1 MLLVYKDF
9 EWDLREAA
17 ACLTAHGVSFRE
29 ASTVFADENVIL
41 LEDPASDQL
50 RAVGRS
56 SRGRVL
62 AVVHKPGRRIRIL
75 GATLHT
81 NDDAEVAAPEHAAAS
96 QAAPQTVAAAPAEPE
111 MVAATPAEAKPVAAR
126 RAAPERRAAKPIDME
141 AGAEAHAPSSRPSRT
156 AWTAKAQGT
165 AEPSAPSTR
174 VPTTG
179 WTAETYGIYW
189 DAYSA
194 ARQAARQEGKSLREA
209 QRLGREAG
217 ERAMVGRV
225 ERSRKQ
231 SARAST

>member
-29 ASTVFADENVIL
+29 ASTVFADENAIIS
-41 LEDPASDQL
+41 EDPASDQL

-62 AVVHKPGRRIRIL
+62 AVVHKRGRRIRIL
-75 GATLHT
+75 GAALHT
-81 NDDAEVAAPEHAAAS
+81 NDAAEIAAPMHAAAS
-96 QAAPQTVAAAPAEPE
+96 LGALEPVAAAPAEAE
-111 MVAATPAEAKPVAAR
+111 MVATTPAAAEPVAAR
-126 RAAPERRAAKPIDME
+126 RAAPERRAAKPVDME
-141 AGAEAHAPSSRPSRT
+141 RGAEAHAPPSRPSRT
-156 AWTAKAQGT
+156 GWTTKSHGA
-165 AEPSAPSTR
+165 AEPSASSTP

-194 ARQAARQEGKSLREA
+194 ARQAARREGKSPREA

-225 ERSRKQ
+225 ERSPKQ
-231 SARAST
+231 PARAST